1 LRNDRIIKTI
11 RQIFFIGILATGFVA
26 TAHFASAQSQTISVT
41 GSPDAATTS
50 SARSSGSVAD
60 RVAEEP
66 VNFGEDVTDPLN
78 RFDLRWQIRSLPD
91 ATGESGQ
98 VLDDRRAETLTVRS
112 DLMFFPKP
120 NRLALRVDL
129 PLMWSN
135 KPTSENPRG
144 LTEFGLSDLLM
155 QAIYVR
161 TIDARWAGAIG
172 LRMIFPTATGEAFGT
187 GKLQLVPT
195 VAVRAELPEISPGSN
210 VGLILRQFVSVAGEW
225 SRSNI
230 NKLGLEPF
238 LNIGLPKQWFLN
250 SSPKMTYDLY
260 TEKWF
265 VPLDLMV
272 GKKFGTRWVTSLE
285 YQYGLVGSSANYK
298 YWLEA
303 RVGHFF

>member
-1 LRNDRIIKTI
+1 MLV
-11 RQIFFIGILATGFVA
+11 ASVVAA
-26 TAHFASAQSQTISVT
+26 TA
-41 GSPDAATTS
+41 
-50 SARSSGSVAD
+50 SARAQVQITGVPGPPNTTKTSLASGLGSAAD
-60 RVAEEP
+60 PAAEDA
-66 VNFGEDVTDPLN
+66 VNFGEDITDPLN
-78 RFDLRWQIRSLPD
+78 RFDLRWQIRTLPD
-91 ATGESGQ
+91 ATAESGQ
-98 VLDDRRAETLTVRS
+98 VLDDRQAETLTLRS
-112 DLMFFPKP
+112 DLLFFPKP
-120 NRLALRVDL
+120 NQLALRVDL

-135 KPTSENPRG
+135 KPSSDNPRG
-144 LTEFGLSDLLM
+144 QTEFGLSDLLL
-155 QAIYVR
+155 QAAYLR

-187 GKLQLVPT
+187 GKWQLVPT
-195 VAVRAELPEISPGSN
+195 IAVRAELPEVSRGSN
-210 VGLILRQFVSVAGEW
+210 VGLIVRQFVSAAGDS

-285 YQYGLVGSSANYK
+285 YQYGLVGSSDNYK

>member
-1 LRNDRIIKTI
+1 M
-11 RQIFFIGILATGFVA
+11 LAAIVVA
-26 TAHFASAQSQTISVT
+26 
-41 GSPDAATTS
+41 AAS
-50 SARSSGSVAD
+50 SARAQVQTTAGAGPSDTTKTSFASDSGSAAD
-60 RVAEEP
+60 PAAEGA
-66 VNFGEDVTDPLN
+66 VNFGEDITDPLN
-78 RFDLRWQIRSLPD
+78 RFDLRWQIRTLPD
-91 ATGESGQ
+91 TTAESGQ
-98 VLDDRRAETLTVRS
+98 VLDDRRAETLTLRS
-112 DLMFFPKP
+112 DLLFFPKP

-135 KPTSENPRG
+135 KPSSENPRG
-144 LTEFGLSDLLM
+144 LTEYGLSDLLL
-155 QAIYVR
+155 QALYVR

-187 GKLQLVPT
+187 GKWQLVPT
-195 VAVRAELPEISPGSN
+195 IAVRAELPEISPGSN
-210 VGLILRQFVSVAGEW
+210 VGLILRQFVSVAGES

-272 GKKFGTRWVTSLE
+272 GKKIGKRWVTSLE

>member
-1 LRNDRIIKTI
+1 M
-11 RQIFFIGILATGFVA
+11 TGP
-26 TAHFASAQSQTISVT
+26 
-41 GSPDAATTS
+41 PDTATTS
-50 SARSSGSVAD
+50 LTSGLSTAAD
-60 RVAEEP
+60 PASEDEA
-66 VNFGEDVTDPLN
+66 NSGEDITDPLN
-78 RFDLRWQIRSLPD
+78 RFDLRWQIRTLPD
-91 ATGESGQ
+91 ATAESGQ
-98 VLDDRRAETLTVRS
+98 FLDDRRAETLTLRS
-112 DLMFFPKP
+112 DLLFFPKP

-135 KPTSENPRG
+135 KPSSENPRG
-144 LTEFGLSDLLM
+144 LTEFGLSDLLL
-155 QAIYVR
+155 QALYVR
-161 TIDARWAGAIG
+161 TIDKRWAGAIG

-187 GKLQLVPT
+187 GKWQLVPT
-195 VAVRAELPEISPGSN
+195 IAVRAELPEISTGSN
-210 VGLILRQFVSVAGEW
+210 VGLIVRQFVSVAGES

-260 TEKWF
+260 SKEWF

-272 GKKFGTRWVTSLE
+272 GKKFGRRWVASLE